1 MKFDKEHGDL
11 GIRLDIASNQYSED
25 QLIDYRYSQLY
36 NSDVERYTLNVN
48 TKGSD
53 ILTSINGVTIKIDK
67 NNTSFDFAEKF
78 KEFIINNE
86 FQSHDNLI
94 DFISSGDKIGKII
107 YVRKGMLL
115 CCIIVRTSRR

>member
-48 TKGSD
+48 TKG
-53 ILTSINGVTIKIDK
+53 KP
-67 NNTSFDFAEKF
+67 
-78 KEFIINNE
+78 
-86 FQSHDNLI
+86 
-94 DFISSGDKIGKII
+94 
-107 YVRKGMLL
+107 
-115 CCIIVRTSRR
+115 